1 MRVLLVEDEK
11 TLAAALARLFEKNKI
26 LVDVVNDGIE
36 GKILSENDVYDVIIL
51 DIMLPGISGL
61 EILRSIR
68 EAGKNVPILLL
79 TAKDDTKDKVNGLNM
94 GADDYLVK
102 PFETEELIARVRALG
117 RRPWEVYQDNI
128 IRFVNIALN
137 ISTGELF
144 VDQTPNK
151 LTAKEA
157 QLLEM
162 FIRNPGMTISKDQI
176 LDRIWGIESS
186 VMENSV
192 EIYVHY
198 LRKKLSKSK
207 VYIKTIRGLGYVLK
221 EKEHVQ
227 PQPAKD

>member
-1 MRVLLVEDEK
+1 MRVLLVEDEI
-11 TLAAALARLFEKNKI
+11 TLAAALGKIFEKNKI

-36 GKILSENDVYDVIIL
+36 GKLLSEHDVYDVIIL
-51 DIMLPGISGL
+51 DIMLPGMTGL

-102 PFETEELIARVRALG
+102 PFVTEELIARVRALG
-117 RRPWEVYQDNI
+117 RRPWEVYRDNVI
-128 IRFVNIALN
+128 HFSNLSLN
-137 ISTGELF
+137 INSGELY
-144 VDQTPNK
+144 VDDVLNR

-162 FIRNPGMTISKDQI
+162 FIRNPGMTISKEQI
-176 LDRIWGIESS
+176 LDRIWGIESMA
-186 VMENSV
+186 MENSV

-198 LRKKLSKSK
+198 LRKKLDTSKA
-207 VYIKTIRGLGYVLK
+207 YIKTIRGLGYVLK
-221 EKEHVQ
+221 EQEHVK
-227 PQPAKD
+227 P

>member
-11 TLAAALARLFEKNKI
+11 PLAAALGKIFEKNKI
-26 LVDVVNDGIE
+26 LIDVVNDGIE
-36 GKILSENDVYDVIIL
+36 GKLLSENDVYDVIIL
-51 DIMLPGISGL
+51 DIMLPGMTGL

-102 PFETEELIARVRALG
+102 PFVTEELIARVRALG
-117 RRPWEVYQDNI
+117 RRPWEVYQDNVI
-128 IRFVNIALN
+128 HFSNISLN
-137 ISTGELF
+137 INSGELY
-144 VDQTPNK
+144 VDEVLNR

-162 FIRNPGMTISKDQI
+162 FIRNPGMTISKEQI
-176 LDRIWGIESS
+176 LDRIWGIESMA
-186 VMENSV
+186 MEHSV

-198 LRKKLSKSK
+198 LRKKLDTSQA
-207 VYIKTIRGLGYVLK
+207 YIKTIRGLGYVLK
-221 EKEHVQ
+221 EKENV
-227 PQPAKD
+227 KS

>member
-11 TLAAALARLFEKNKI
+11 PLAAALANIFEKNKI

-51 DIMLPGISGL
+51 DIMLPGLSGL

-68 EAGKNVPILLL
+68 DAGKNVPILLL
-79 TAKDDTKDKVNGLNM
+79 TAKDDTKDKVEGLNM

-102 PFETEELIARVRALG
+102 PFVTEELIARVRALG

-128 IRFVNIALN
+128 IHFANIALN
-137 ISTGELF
+137 INTGELF
-144 VDQTPNK
+144 VNELPNK
-151 LTAKEA
+151 LTAKEG

-162 FIRNPGMTISKDQI
+162 FIRNPGMTISKEQI
-176 LDRIWGIESS
+176 LDRIWGIDSS
-186 VMENSV
+186 AMENSV

-198 LRKKLSKSK
+198 LRKKISKSK
-207 VYIKTIRGLGYVLK
+207 AYIKTIRGLGYVLK
-221 EKEHVQ
+221 EKENAE
-227 PQPAKD
+227 PQ

>member
-11 TLAAALARLFEKNKI
+11 PLAAALGKIFEKNKI

-36 GKILSENDVYDVIIL
+36 GKLLSENDVYDVIIL
-51 DIMLPGISGL
+51 DIMLPGMTGL
-61 EILRSIR
+61 EILKSIR

-102 PFETEELIARVRALG
+102 PFVTEELIARVRALG
-117 RRPWEVYQDNI
+117 RRPWEVYQDNV
-128 IRFVNIALN
+128 IRFSNISLN
-137 ISTGELF
+137 INSGELY
-144 VDQTPNK
+144 VDEVLNR

-162 FIRNPGMTISKDQI
+162 FIRNPGMTISKEQI
-176 LDRIWGIESS
+176 LDRIWGIESMA
-186 VMENSV
+186 MENSV

-198 LRKKLSKSK
+198 LRKKLDTSQA
-207 VYIKTIRGLGYVLK
+207 YIKTIRGLGYVLK
-221 EKEHVQ
+221 EQEHVE
-227 PQPAKD
+227 P

>member
-1 MRVLLVEDEK
+1 MIRVRVLLVEDEK
-11 TLAAALARLFEKNKI
+11 PLAAALAKIFEKNKI

-51 DIMLPGISGL
+51 DIMLPGMSGL

-68 EAGKNVPILLL
+68 DAGKNVPILLL
-79 TAKDDTKDKVNGLNM
+79 TAKDDTKDKVQGLNM

-102 PFETEELIARVRALG
+102 PFVTDELIARVRALG

-128 IRFVNIALN
+128 IHFADIALN
-137 ISTGELF
+137 INSGELL
-144 VDQTPNK
+144 VRDQPNK
-151 LTAKEA
+151 LTAKEG

-162 FIRNPGMTISKDQI
+162 FIRNPGMTISKEQI

-198 LRKKLSKSK
+198 LRKKISKSQA
-207 VYIKTIRGLGYVLK
+207 YIKTIRGLGYVLR
-221 EKEHVQ
+221 EKDHAE
-227 PQPAKD
+227 PQ

>member
-11 TLAAALARLFEKNKI
+11 PLAAALGKIFEKNKI

-36 GKILSENDVYDVIIL
+36 GKLLSENDVYDVIIL
-51 DIMLPGISGL
+51 DIMLPGMSGL

-102 PFETEELIARVRALG
+102 PFVTEELIARIRALG
-117 RRPWEVYQDNI
+117 RRPWEVYQDNVI
-128 IRFVNIALN
+128 HYANISLN
-137 ISTGELF
+137 INTGELF
-144 VDQTPNK
+144 VDEVLNK

-162 FIRNPGMTISKDQI
+162 FIRNPGMTISKEQI
-176 LDRIWGIESS
+176 LDRIWGIESMA
-186 VMENSV
+186 MENSV

-198 LRKKLSKSK
+198 LRKKLDTSQA
-207 VYIKTIRGLGYVLK
+207 YIKTIRGLGYVLK
-221 EKEHVQ
+221 ERENVK
-227 PQPAKD
+227 P

>member
-11 TLAAALARLFEKNKI
+11 TLAAALGKIFEKNKI

-36 GKILSENDVYDVIIL
+36 GKLLSEHDVYDVIIL
-51 DIMLPGISGL
+51 DIMLPGMTGL

-102 PFETEELIARVRALG
+102 PFVTEELIARVRALG
-117 RRPWEVYQDNI
+117 RRPWEVYQDNVI
-128 IRFVNIALN
+128 HFSNLSLN
-137 ISTGELF
+137 INSGELY
-144 VDQTPNK
+144 VDDVLNR

-162 FIRNPGMTISKDQI
+162 FIRNPGMTISKEQI
-176 LDRIWGIESS
+176 LDRIWGFDYEGDIR
-186 VMENSV
+186 VV
-192 EIYVHY
+192 DTTIKR
-198 LRKKLSKSK
+198 LRKKLGEKGECIQT
-207 VYIKTIRGLGYVLK
+207 VRGLGYK
-221 EKEHVQ
+221 FQK
-227 PQPAKD
+227 

>member
-11 TLAAALARLFEKNKI
+11 PLAAALGKIFEKNKI

-36 GKILSENDVYDVIIL
+36 GKLLSENDVYDVIIL
-51 DIMLPGISGL
+51 DIMLPGMSGL

-102 PFETEELIARVRALG
+102 PFVTEELIARIRALG
-117 RRPWEVYQDNI
+117 RRPWEVYQDNVI
-128 IRFVNIALN
+128 HYANISLN
-137 ISTGELF
+137 INTGELF
-144 VDQTPNK
+144 VDEVLNK

-162 FIRNPGMTISKDQI
+162 FIRNPGMTISKEQI
-176 LDRIWGIESS
+176 LDRIWGIESMA
-186 VMENSV
+186 MENSV

-198 LRKKLSKSK
+198 LRKKLDTSQA
-207 VYIKTIRGLGYVLK
+207 YIKTIRGLGYVLK
-221 EKEHVQ
+221 EQENVK
-227 PQPAKD
+227 P

>member
-11 TLAAALARLFEKNKI
+11 PLADALGKILEKNKI

-51 DIMLPGISGL
+51 DIMLPGMSGL

-68 EAGKNVPILLL
+68 EAGKNVPIMLL

-102 PFETEELIARVRALG
+102 PFVTEELIARIRALG
-117 RRPWEVYQDNI
+117 RRPWEVYQDNVI
-128 IRFVNIALN
+128 HFSNISLN
-137 ISTGELF
+137 INTGELF
-144 VDQTPNK
+144 VNEVLNK

-162 FIRNPGMTISKDQI
+162 FIRNPGITISKEQI
-176 LDRIWGIESS
+176 LDRIWGVESLA
-186 VMENSV
+186 MENSV

-198 LRKKLSKSK
+198 LRKKLDKSQA
-207 VYIKTIRGLGYVLK
+207 YIKTIRGLGYVLK
-221 EKEHVQ
+221 EKENVE
-227 PQPAKD
+227 P

>member
-11 TLAAALARLFEKNKI
+11 PLAAALARIFEKNKI

-51 DIMLPGISGL
+51 DIMLPGMSGL
-61 EILRSIR
+61 EILKSIR
-68 EAGKNVPILLL
+68 DAGKNVPILLL
-79 TAKDDTKDKVNGLNM
+79 TAKDHTKDKVEGLNM

-102 PFETEELIARVRALG
+102 PFVTDELIARVRALG

-128 IRFVNIALN
+128 IHFADIALN
-137 ISTGELF
+137 INSGELL
-144 VDQTPNK
+144 VQGLPNK
-151 LTAKEA
+151 LTAKEG

-162 FIRNPGMTISKDQI
+162 FIRNPGMTISKEQI

-186 VMENSV
+186 AMENSV

-198 LRKKLSKSK
+198 LRKKISKSQ
-207 VYIKTIRGLGYVLK
+207 VYIKTIRGLGYVLR
-221 EKEHVQ
+221 EKDHAE
-227 PQPAKD
+227 P

>member
-1 MRVLLVEDEK
+1 LGK
-11 TLAAALARLFEKNKI
+11 IFEKNKI

-36 GKILSENDVYDVIIL
+36 GKLLSENDVYDVIIL
-51 DIMLPGISGL
+51 DIMLPGMTGL

-102 PFETEELIARVRALG
+102 PFVTEELIARVRALG
-117 RRPWEVYQDNI
+117 RRPWEVYQDNM
-128 IRFVNIALN
+128 IRFSNISLN
-137 ISTGELF
+137 INSGELF
-144 VDQTPNK
+144 VDEVLNR

-162 FIRNPGMTISKDQI
+162 FIRNPGMTISKEQI
-176 LDRIWGIESS
+176 LDRIWGIESMA
-186 VMENSV
+186 MENSV

-198 LRKKLSKSK
+198 LRKKLDTSHA
-207 VYIKTIRGLGYVLK
+207 YIKTIRGLGYVLK
-221 EKEHVQ
+221 EKENVK
-227 PQPAKD
+227 P

>member
-11 TLAAALARLFEKNKI
+11 PLAAALGKIFKKNKI

-36 GKILSENDVYDVIIL
+36 GKLLSENDVYDVIIL
-51 DIMLPGISGL
+51 DIMLPGMTGL

-102 PFETEELIARVRALG
+102 PFVTEELIARVRALG
-117 RRPWEVYQDNI
+117 RRPWEVYQDNV
-128 IRFVNIALN
+128 IRFSNISLN
-137 ISTGELF
+137 INSGELY
-144 VDQTPNK
+144 VDDVLNR

-162 FIRNPGMTISKDQI
+162 FIRNPGMTISKEQI
-176 LDRIWGIESS
+176 LDRIWGIESQA
-186 VMENSV
+186 MENSV

-198 LRKKLSKSK
+198 LRKKLDTSQA
-207 VYIKTIRGLGYVLK
+207 YIKTIRGLGYVLK
-221 EKEHVQ
+221 EQENVK
-227 PQPAKD
+227 P

>member
-11 TLAAALARLFEKNKI
+11 PLAAALAKIFEKNKI

-51 DIMLPGISGL
+51 DIMLPGMSGL

-68 EAGKNVPILLL
+68 DAGKNVPILLL
-79 TAKDDTKDKVNGLNM
+79 TAKDDTKDKVQGLNM

-102 PFETEELIARVRALG
+102 PFVTDELIARVRALG

-128 IRFVNIALN
+128 IHFADIALN
-137 ISTGELF
+137 INSGELL
-144 VDQTPNK
+144 VRDQPNK
-151 LTAKEA
+151 LTAKEG

-162 FIRNPGMTISKDQI
+162 FIRNPGMTISKEQI

-198 LRKKLSKSK
+198 LRKKISKSQA
-207 VYIKTIRGLGYVLK
+207 YIKTIRGLGYVLR
-221 EKEHVQ
+221 EKDHAE
-227 PQPAKD
+227 PQ

>member
-11 TLAAALARLFEKNKI
+11 PLAAALGKIFEKNKI

-36 GKILSENDVYDVIIL
+36 GKLLSENDVYDVIIL
-51 DIMLPGISGL
+51 DIMLPGMSGL

-79 TAKDDTKDKVNGLNM
+79 TAMDNTQDKVNGLNM

-102 PFETEELIARVRALG
+102 PFVTEELIARVRALG
-117 RRPWEVYQDNI
+117 RRPWEVYQDNVI
-128 IRFVNIALN
+128 HLSNISLN
-137 ISTGELF
+137 INTGELH
-144 VDQTPNK
+144 VDGTLNK

-162 FIRNPGMTISKDQI
+162 FIRNPGMTISKEQI
-176 LDRIWGIESS
+176 LDRIWGIESQA
-186 VMENSV
+186 MENSV

-198 LRKKLSKSK
+198 LRKKLDKSNT
-207 VYIKTIRGLGYVLK
+207 YIKTIRGLGYVLK
-221 EKEHVQ
+221 EKENVK
-227 PQPAKD
+227 PE

>member
-11 TLAAALARLFEKNKI
+11 PLAAALGKIFEKNKI

-36 GKILSENDVYDVIIL
+36 GKLLSEHDVYDVIIL
-51 DIMLPGISGL
+51 DIMLPGMTGL

-102 PFETEELIARVRALG
+102 PFVTEELIARVRALG
-117 RRPWEVYQDNI
+117 RRPWEVYQDNVI
-128 IRFVNIALN
+128 HFSNLSLN
-137 ISTGELF
+137 INSGDLY
-144 VDQTPNK
+144 VDDVLNR

-162 FIRNPGMTISKDQI
+162 FIRNPGMTISKEQI
-176 LDRIWGIESS
+176 LDRIWGIESMA
-186 VMENSV
+186 MENSV

-198 LRKKLSKSK
+198 LRKKLDTSKA
-207 VYIKTIRGLGYVLK
+207 YIKTIRGLGYVLK
-221 EKEHVQ
+221 EQEHVK
-227 PQPAKD
+227 P

>member
-11 TLAAALARLFEKNKI
+11 PLAAALGKIFEKNKI

-36 GKILSENDVYDVIIL
+36 GKLLSENDVYDVIIL
-51 DIMLPGISGL
+51 DIMLPGMTGL

-102 PFETEELIARVRALG
+102 PFVTEELIARVRALG
-117 RRPWEVYQDNI
+117 RRPWEVYQDNVI
-128 IRFVNIALN
+128 HFSNISLN
-137 ISTGELF
+137 INSGELY
-144 VDQTPNK
+144 VDEVLNR

-162 FIRNPGMTISKDQI
+162 FIRNPGMIISKEQI
-176 LDRIWGIESS
+176 LDRIWGIESLA
-186 VMENSV
+186 MENSV

-198 LRKKLSKSK
+198 LRKKLDTSKA
-207 VYIKTIRGLGYVLK
+207 YIKTIRGLGYVLK
-221 EKEHVQ
+221 EQEHVK
-227 PQPAKD
+227 P